1 MLVTTKTTSSST
13 SDELIQY
20 SNPIH
25 EIKIQHD
32 HEFMNISPTNHNHNL
47 MESRILSPRYSENG
61 TGVIGGVGGGGV
73 GLGIVAALD
82 NLGCTAN
89 KEKTVTK
96 LTCSTNRSN
105 PIAISTINKYTNGKK
120 PKGCEGLGSVEMAIS
135 TTTAAAASVRSMYC
149 DGGIQDMRNQRL
161 NKWRQVGVFYESP
174 SPVFYNTSAV
184 TRDYPPSDFLS
195 SCYLCRKMLHGKDI
209 YMYRGEKAFCST
221 ECRYQQIAADE
232 RKDKK
237 RPRRRNEVS
246 RSSFNGSSSA
256 GGSPYLED
264 HLFSP
269 GIMAI

>member
-1 MLVTTKTTSSST
+1 MLITSKTTT
-13 SDELIQY
+13 SPSGTI
-20 SNPIH
+20 I
-25 EIKIQHD
+25 EIKTQHD
-32 HEFMNISPTNHNHNL
+32 QEFMNMNTPSNHPI
-47 MESRILSPRYSENG
+47 EAARILSPRYSKNG
-61 TGVIGGVGGGGV
+61 AVIGGGGGI

-82 NLGCTAN
+82 NYSLAVDG
-89 KEKTVTK
+89 EKTMTK

-105 PIAISTINKYTNGKK
+105 PIAISTINKCTNINS
-120 PKGCEGLGSVEMAIS
+120 KGSEGLGSVEMATS
-135 TTTAAAASVRSMYC
+135 TTAASVIRSMYC
-149 DGGIQDMRNQRL
+149 DGGIEDMRNQRL
-161 NKWRQVGVFYESP
+161 NKWKQVGLFYESP
-174 SPVFYNTSAV
+174 SPPIIYNTNAV

-195 SCYLCRKMLHGKDI
+195 SCYLCRKKLHGKDI

-237 RPRRRNEVS
+237 RPRHRNKVS
-246 RSSFNGSSSA
+246 RSSFDVTSSA

>member
-1 MLVTTKTTSSST
+1 MLITTKTTNSPA
-13 SDELIQY
+13 SDELIV
-20 SNPIH
+20 
-25 EIKIQHD
+25 EINTQHD
-32 HEFMNISPTNHNHNL
+32 QEFMNIISPTNHNR
-47 MESRILSPRYSENG
+47 MEPKILSPRYSKNG
-61 TGVIGGVGGGGV
+61 TVIRGGGV

-82 NLGCTAN
+82 KFGCTVDGD
-89 KEKTVTK
+89 KTVTK

-105 PIAISTINKYTNGKK
+105 PIAISTINKYTNGINS
-120 PKGCEGLGSVEMAIS
+120 KGCEGLGSVEMA
-135 TTTAAAASVRSMYC
+135 TNVTRSVYC
-149 DGGIQDMRNQRL
+149 DGGVEDMRNQRL

-174 SPVFYNTSAV
+174 SPIFYNTSAV

-195 SCYLCRKMLHGKDI
+195 SCSLCRKKLHGKDI

-237 RPRRRNEVS
+237 RPRRRNSVS

>member
-1 MLVTTKTTSSST
+1 
-13 SDELIQY
+13 
-20 SNPIH
+20 
-25 EIKIQHD
+25 
-32 HEFMNISPTNHNHNL
+32 MNISLPINHNL
-47 MESRILSPRYSENG
+47 TRTRILSPRYSKNVTV
-61 TGVIGGVGGGGV
+61 TGGGGGV

-82 NLGCTAN
+82 NFGCTVDG
-89 KEKTVTK
+89 EKTVTK
-96 LTCSTNRSN
+96 LTCGTNRSN
-105 PIAISTINKYTNGKK
+105 PIAISTINKYTNGIN
-120 PKGCEGLGSVEMAIS
+120 PKGCEGLASVEMATS

-149 DGGIQDMRNQRL
+149 DGGIEETRY
-161 NKWRQVGVFYESP
+161 QVGVFYESP
-174 SPVFYNTSAV
+174 SPIFYNTSAV

-195 SCYLCRKMLHGKDI
+195 SCYLCRKKLHGKDI

-237 RPRRRNEVS
+237 RPRRRNSVS
-246 RSSFNGSSSA
+246 RLSFDISSSA

>member
-1 MLVTTKTTSSST
+1 MLITTKTASSST

-20 SNPIH
+20 SNPIL

-32 HEFMNISPTNHNHNL
+32 HEFMNISPTNPNP
-47 MESRILSPRYSENG
+47 MEPRILSPRYSKNVTVVG
-61 TGVIGGVGGGGV
+61 GGGGV

-82 NLGCTAN
+82 KFGCTVDD
-89 KEKTVTK
+89 EKTVTK
-96 LTCSTNRSN
+96 LTCGTNRSN
-105 PIAISTINKYTNGKK
+105 PIAILTINKYTNGIN
-120 PKGCEGLGSVEMAIS
+120 PKGSEGLGSVEMATS
-135 TTTAAAASVRSMYC
+135 TTGGATNVTRSVYC
-149 DGGIQDMRNQRL
+149 DGGVEDMRNQRL
-161 NKWRQVGVFYESP
+161 NQWRQVGVFYESP
-174 SPVFYNTSAV
+174 SPVFYNNTSAV
-184 TRDYPPSDFLS
+184 ARDYPPSDFLS
-195 SCYLCRKMLHGKDI
+195 SCYLCRKKLHGKDI

-237 RPRRRNEVS
+237 RPRRRNSVS
-246 RSSFNGSSSA
+246 RSSFDVSSSA

>member
-1 MLVTTKTTSSST
+1 MLITTKTTLSST

-20 SNPIH
+20 SNPILD
-25 EIKIQHD
+25 IKIQHN
-32 HEFMNISPTNHNHNL
+32 HEFINISPTNHNS
-47 MESRILSPRYSENG
+47 MESRILSPRSSKNG
-61 TGVIGGVGGGGV
+61 TGVIGGGGV

-82 NLGCTAN
+82 NLGCTVN
-89 KEKTVTK
+89 GEKTVTK
-96 LTCSTNRSN
+96 LTCGTNRSN
-105 PIAISTINKYTNGKK
+105 PIAISTINKYTNGIK
-120 PKGCEGLGSVEMAIS
+120 PKGCVEMATS
-135 TTTAAAASVRSMYC
+135 TTGGATNVTRSVYC
-149 DGGIQDMRNQRL
+149 DGGVEEMRNQRL

-174 SPVFYNTSAV
+174 SPIFYNTSAV

-195 SCYLCRKMLHGKDI
+195 SCYLCRKKLHGKDI

-246 RSSFNGSSSA
+246 RSSFDISSSA